1 MKMMTA
7 TMTQTTM
14 AVEAGMMMLSSRL
27 LSPTPS
33 VRISR
38 HCGKGTFDGVIST
51 LNKKKINFWT
61 SPKAYHC
68 NSWLIVLQRN
78 LHWNLLKADDADN
91 DALIVRHILD
101 LELALAWRQGRSL
114 LELWR
119 PKQSGWEDFNF
130 DAVRKSKQ
138 TCRWRENQGCLLFL
152 IPTWSLSSFSPL
164 HFNILFCTNNN
175 DNKK

>member
-51 LNKKKINFWT
+51 LKSKLCKQFAQHHIDG
-61 SPKAYHC
+61 
-68 NSWLIVLQRN
+68 LIVYNGQ
-78 LHWNLLKADDADN
+78 KPPQD
-91 DALIVRHILD
+91 
-101 LELALAWRQGRSL
+101 
-114 LELWR
+114 
-119 PKQSGWEDFNF
+119 
-130 DAVRKSKQ
+130 
-138 TCRWRENQGCLLFL
+138 
-152 IPTWSLSSFSPL
+152 
-164 HFNILFCTNNN
+164 
-175 DNKK
+175 